1 MFSENTKWFLV
12 RVDWHRGVFS
22 ATFVLDAAVN
32 DDSQDDDYDEDT
44 EDDDQDESDPFS
56 VRLLRNQFKPSTSLK
71 P

>member
-44 EDDDQDESDPFS
+44 EDDD
-56 VRLLRNQFKPSTSLK
+56 
-71 P
+71 